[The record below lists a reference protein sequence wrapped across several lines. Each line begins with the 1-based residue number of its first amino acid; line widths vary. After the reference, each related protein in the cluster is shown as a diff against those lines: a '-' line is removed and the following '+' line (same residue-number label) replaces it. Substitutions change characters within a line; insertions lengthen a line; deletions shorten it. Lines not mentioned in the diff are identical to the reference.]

1 MATSLGGTAK
11 KIKQS
16 LTHREYVRLKAL
28 GILGL
33 VSSNISPLELE
44 NRYTFVNDI
53 GAVKTERLNEYNTW
67 YSGDSDKLKNYF
79 TRANAIDYNT
89 DPLYNENRKS
99 YFWAVSSTERDIKR
113 THSGAPRNIVDT
125 LVNIMSNPTI
135 SHTDENV
142 NKNITKILKANKFNR
157 LLSQQSR
164 PLTLVE
170 GWGAWKI
177 NWDKSLSEYPI
188 ILYYRANNVDF
199 IYSSNQLVAI
209 IYRDYF
215 EDENKK
221 KYILYE
227 TRRIGMYNPNPND
240 SDSKPVPSL
249 FIEKDLYQFTNS
261 EIMVPCSLTSLP
273 QLKDVQAQMV
283 IPGFRHFLGYPNV
296 FYNDSSEEF
305 PGRSIFTG
313 KCDLFDDLDQCL
325 SQSANAVRRS
335 TIHEYFNTLYLETD
349 EEGLPMMPNAFDRKY
364 IQFKGSM
371 GSDGTAAGTQP
382 VQVVQPAINFEQY
395 SAEEKN
401 ILLQIINGIMSPATI
416 GIDIA
421 KKDNASDTR
430 EKEKL
435 TIFTRNGLLD
445 EERDILEHLIS
456 DVLCAYELMNNGVI
470 TCRDYEISIQYGE
483 FANSSLE
490 SKLETILT
498 GWQGG
503 ILSDESAID
512 LLWGNSLS
520 ADKKNKEL
528 DFLKEQRESQQQA
541 QQPFGQNP
549 EDQGM
554 FGQLGAENAYND
566 SREKAAIDDLKEDMN
581 IPELGTFDSYDYL
594 DNRKKRLKDSG
605 N

>member
-1 MATSLGGTAK
+1 MATKVT
-11 KIKQS
+11 QS
-16 LTHREYVRLKAL
+16 LTHKEFVRLKAL

-33 VSSNISPLELE
+33 ITSDISPLELE
-44 NRYTFVNDI
+44 DRYTFVNDI
-53 GAVKTERLNEYNTW
+53 TDIKKERLTEYNIW
-67 YSGDSDKLKNYF
+67 YSGDGDKLKNYF

-89 DPLYNENRKS
+89 DPIYNENKKS
-99 YFWAVSSTERDIKR
+99 YFWAVASTERDIKR

-125 LVNIMSNPTI
+125 LVNIMSNPNI
-135 SHTDENV
+135 SHTDETIDR
-142 NKNITKILKANKFNR
+142 NIKKILKENKFNR
-157 LLSQQSR
+157 LLSQESR

-177 NWDKSLSEYPI
+177 NWDKTLSDYPI

-199 IYSSNQLVAI
+199 IYNSNKLVAI

-215 EDENKK
+215 EDADKK

-227 TRRIGMYNPNPND
+227 TRRIGMYKPDDGPETE
-240 SDSKPVPSL
+240 PVPSL
-249 FIEKDLYQFTNS
+249 FIEKDLFRFTNS
-261 EIMVPCSLTSLP
+261 EIMQPCKLDVLP
-273 QLKDVQAQMV
+273 QLKDVEAKLV
-283 IPGFRHFLGYPNV
+283 IPNFRHFLGYPSI
-296 FYNDSSEEF
+296 FYEDSSGEF

-313 KCDLFDDLDQCL
+313 KTDLFDDLDQCL

-349 EEGLPMMPNAFDRKY
+349 DEGLPMMPNAFDRKY
-364 IQFKGSM
+364 IQFKGTM
-371 GSDGTAAGTQP
+371 GADGTNSGTQP
-382 VQVVQPAINFEQY
+382 VQVVQPQINFEQY

-401 ILLQIINGIMSPATI
+401 IFLQIINGIMSPATV
-416 GIDIA
+416 GLDIA

-456 DVLCAYELMNNGVI
+456 DALCAYELMNSGSI
-470 TCRDYEISIQYGE
+470 TCRDYDISVQYGE
-483 FANSSLE
+483 FANNSLE
-490 SKLETILT
+490 SRLETILT

-512 LLWGNSLS
+512 LLWGEQLS
-520 ADKKNKEL
+520 KDKRDKEL
-528 DFLKEQRESQQQA
+528 HFLKEQREAQQQA
-541 QQPFGQNP
+541 QNPFGSNP
-549 EDQGM
+549 EDQGA

-566 SREKAAIDDLKEDMN
+566 SREKAAIEDLQEDMG
-581 IPELGTFDSYDYL
+581 IPELGTFNSYDYL
-594 DNRKKRLKDSG
+594 DNRKQRLK
-605 N
+605 